1 MDLRVTTESD
11 TFAYA
16 TSPLNFAGLE
26 PEDLIF
32 LVFPMALGSTM
43 ELQPL
48 ISTAMGIFCLWLY
61 KEFTANQPSGFLS
74 LWISAHIGYVL
85 DWPLVQKSKIARG
98 LALCL
103 IKLVN
108 KIWISNGMLP
118 TPSYCNLYER

>member
-1 MDLRVTTESD
+1 MHLRVTTESD

-32 LVFPMALGSTM
+32 LVLPMAVGSTI

-48 ISTAMGIFCLWLY
+48 LSTLMGVFCLWLY
-61 KEFTANQPSGFLS
+61 KEITANQPSGFMS
-74 LWISAHIGYVL
+74 LWISSNIGYML
-85 DWPLVQKSKIARG
+85 DLPVVQKNKLLRRMTIR
-98 LALCL
+98 L

-108 KIWISNGMLP
+108 YIWISNGMLP